1 MKLNVSG
8 HVFLMSNSSML
19 LLIFSLITDN
29 PKLNK
34 IDPSHPTL
42 RGFQLEYEWRD
53 APIEDPRFGLQVLCF
68 SCFIGFIILVV
79 AILVNLDFEADEVL
93 TATAVE
99 GTRRTTQAGSK
110 RK

>member
-1 MKLNVSG
+1 MYAYFSYNHFKCNFIIVMVNV
-8 HVFLMSNSSML
+8 
-19 LLIFSLITDN
+19 DN
-29 PKLNK
+29 PKLVK

-79 AILVNLDFEADEVL
+79 VIVINADAEAEEIS
-93 TATAVE
+93 ATAD
-99 GTRRTTQAGSK
+99 GSSHRRTNNTAPAERK